1 MWPSYPL
8 QLDGVHTDVDD
19 GAGVG
24 AALTGDGAVGSD
36 VAGATV
42 GEKVSS
48 ASVGGSVLGSDVGC
62 EVGSNVG
69 ATVDGAKVGD
79 VLIGDDV
86 VGTRVGAGVGS
97 VWSVGQARWATYDAT
112 VPPPACS
119 SDLAASAEAK
129 PAWLPEPFASQP
141 STIWPHRSCKT
152 GPP

>member
-1 MWPSYPL
+1 M
-8 QLDGVHTDVDD
+8 HTVVDD

-24 AALTGDGAVGSD
+24 AALTGDDMVGSD

-69 ATVDGAKVGD
+69 ATVDGAEVGD
-79 VLIGDDV
+79 ALTGDNV
-86 VGTRVGAGVGS
+86 VGARVGAGVVSG
-97 VWSVGQARWATYDAT
+97 WSVGQARWATYDAT
-112 VPPPACS
+112 VLPPACS
-119 SDLAASAEAK
+119 SAFAVSAEAK
-129 PAWLPEPFASQP
+129 LAWLPEPFASQP
-141 STIWPHRSCKT
+141 STIWPHRSRKT